1 MKKVLAWLLVVTL
14 WIGLLPTGVTA
25 AVSSPVTG
33 TCGYG
38 LSWALDADGTL
49 TNRDLALIQRLINEW
64 EPTSA

>member
-33 TCGYG
+33 SCGYG
-38 LSWALDADGTL
+38 LTWVLDTSGTL
-49 TNRDLALIQRLINEW
+49 TNRDLALLQRKINEW
-64 EPTSA
+64 EATE